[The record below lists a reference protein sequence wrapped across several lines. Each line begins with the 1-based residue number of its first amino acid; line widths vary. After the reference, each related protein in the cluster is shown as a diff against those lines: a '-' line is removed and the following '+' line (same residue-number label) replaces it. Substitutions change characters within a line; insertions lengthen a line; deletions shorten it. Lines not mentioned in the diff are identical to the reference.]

1 MLKSVP
7 VIKREG
13 YLKHLYKDMP
23 VLFVDEWTDL
33 NQINLDSVYND
44 YSFDN
49 QDYLTLN
56 YWEKNIL
63 VSQIKL

>member
-33 NQINLDSVYND
+33 NQINLDS
-44 YSFDN
+44 
-49 QDYLTLN
+49 
-56 YWEKNIL
+56 I
-63 VSQIKL
+63 